1 MQSWFEA
8 LKKAVSGN
16 SAAVLVT
23 VIAVD
28 GSVPR
33 EPGATLVVSADSTE
47 GTIGGGNLEYS
58 AIARARTMLD
68 GSPEMH
74 GDGKHSDTKQ
84 GDEQKVN
91 SEHECLKLSLGP
103 SLGQCC
109 GGRVELLFERVS
121 SKTEWLIE
129 LTTGHEFSKFGSS
142 EKANWLFRQLD
153 SKAAI
158 VATPDDFQKQELV
171 CDSQTGLPKKV
182 GVITSTRDNS
192 RWFCM
197 PLIERV
203 PIVWVY
209 GAGHVGQAV
218 VRQLSLM
225 ACQITWLDHREDW
238 LELQPELSIN
248 RVLTDSPDDEIG
260 KSPAK
265 ACHIVMTHS
274 HAIDFD
280 ICHALLKSG
289 QFGYLG
295 LIGSESKR
303 RTFVRRLRQ
312 RGHDDDLIDCMRCP
326 IGRLQLAS
334 SVPSVIALNLAAEL
348 AVLWEQTGT
357 I

>member
-8 LKKAVSGN
+8 LKKAVSGD

-33 EPGATLVVSADSTE
+33 EPGATLVVSADSTK

-58 AIARARTMLD
+58 AIARARTMFD
-68 GSPEMH
+68 
-74 GDGKHSDTKQ
+74 D
-84 GDEQKVN
+84 VN
-91 SEHECLKLSLGP
+91 SEQECLKLSLGP

-109 GGRVELLFERVS
+109 GGRVELLFERMS
-121 SKTEWLIE
+121 SKTKWFTE
-129 LTTGHEFSKFGSS
+129 LTTGHEFAALDNDENAK
-142 EKANWLFRQLD
+142 WLFRQLD
-153 SKAAI
+153 STAAI
-158 VATPDDFQKQELV
+158 VATPDDFRKQTFVSDAE
-171 CDSQTGLPKKV
+171 TGLPVKA
-182 GVITSTRDNS
+182 GVITSARDNS

-203 PIVWVY
+203 PVVLVY

-225 ACQITWLDHREDW
+225 ACHITWLDHREDW

-248 RVLTDSPDDEIG
+248 RVLTDSPEDEAG
-260 KSPAK
+260 MSPAN

-280 ICHALLKSG
+280 ICHALLKFG

-295 LIGSESKR
+295 LIGSDSKR

-312 RGHDDDLIDCMRCP
+312 RGHDEDLIDCMRCP
-326 IGRLQLAS
+326 IGNLQLES

-348 AVLWEQTGT
+348 AALWEQTGT
-357 I
+357 MSLVR